1 MNNDTIVLS
10 PLLQK
15 SYLSLKRIMRVVIGI
30 GIHLALC
37 SVVWDVL
44 AQAKKCDEIS
54 YDNDK
59 VGNT

>member
-1 MNNDTIVLS
+1 
-10 PLLQK
+10 
-15 SYLSLKRIMRVVIGI
+15 MRVVIGI

-44 AQAKKCDEIS
+44 AQAQKCDEIS

-59 VGNT
+59 VGNTQRWE